1 MAMPLFQHRFA
12 GHTAHGENWMFTW
25 WANSSRSTG
34 DAHTAALTWA
44 STLFAGATAGNGL
57 EDHLPT
63 ATGMDTLTTVAV
75 DVATGTQTTRLDS
88 AANHDGVSASNTL
101 PGDVATVVSLRTATP
116 TRSGRGRF
124 YLPAPTVADVGTTG
138 RVLADYITDLT
149 ASLTSAWTGYNSASD
164 RPVVYSR
171 TQRVVRNITSFDM
184 GDLFD
189 TQRGREGN
197 LVEARTS
204 VSMP

>member
-1 MAMPLFQHRFA
+1 MALYQHRFL
-12 GHTAHGENWMFTW
+12 GHTAAGENWMFTW
-25 WANSSRSTG
+25 WADSSRSSG
-34 DAHTAALTWA
+34 DAQTAALIWA
-44 STLFAGATAGNGL
+44 NALFDGATAGNGL
-57 EDHLPT
+57 EDHL
-63 ATGMDTLTTVAV
+63 ATTVGLDSVTTVLV
-75 DVATGTQTTRLDS
+75 DAATGTQITRIDGALS
-88 AANHDGVSASNTL
+88 RDGVSASNTL
-101 PGDVATVVSLRTATP
+101 PSDVASVVSLRTATP

-124 YLPAPTVADVGTTG
+124 YLPPGVVTDVTTDGRIAADFI
-138 RVLADYITDLT
+138 ADLS

-171 TQRVVRNITSFDM
+171 TQRVTRNVTSFDL

-204 VSMP
+204 ASMP